1 MSRVLEPRPTWSS
14 RWFGIVVRVVMAV
27 VGVLSGALV
36 VWGGFF
42 AAYFATPDQ
51 PDWDAA
57 SVAFLVFGF
66 AVIEGSIWLGVRPS
80 RASALTLVAIIA
92 AAILVLSLV

>member
-1 MSRVLEPRPTWSS
+1 MAHLVEPM
-14 RWFGIVVRVVMAV
+14 VRDCGSCGHGCGWGPIRCADG
-27 VGVLSGALV
+27 VGWLLCR
-36 VWGGFF
+36 
-42 AAYFATPDQ
+42 YFATPYQ